1 MPPHMTLLEW
11 AHDEALKT
19 VYVGTCACMSG
30 RGRTCSI
37 HDAVV
42 RGLVQARQL
51 ERARAVSILR
61 ERASAVRVTSDTA
74 MESGHTSF
82 LLVATELL
90 VLAEQIQAEDPPAT

>member
-1 MPPHMTLLEW
+1 MTLLEW

-61 ERASAVRVTSDTA
+61 ERAGVVRATSGIA

-82 LLVATELL
+82 PSMLVAAELSAL
-90 VLAEQIQAEDPPAT
+90 VERIQAEDALAT